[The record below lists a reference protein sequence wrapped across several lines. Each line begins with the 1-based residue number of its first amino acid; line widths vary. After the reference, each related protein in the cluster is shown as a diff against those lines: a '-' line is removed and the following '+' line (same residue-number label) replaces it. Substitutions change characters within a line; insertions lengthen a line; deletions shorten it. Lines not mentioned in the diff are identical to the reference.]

1 VTRRVLVVDDDDLT
15 LEILATILNLEDFE
29 VVTAV
34 DGAGALAAAE
44 ATPPDVVVL
53 DVMMP
58 DIDGLEVCR
67 RLRAREATRTVP
79 VILLTARDRPDDRE
93 AGLAAGADAY
103 VTKPFSPLGLIE
115 TIAGIQARRPTAR
128 IEEAS

>member
-1 VTRRVLVVDDDDLT
+1 MTRRVLVVDDDDLT

-103 VTKPFSPLGLIE
+103 VTKPFSPLALIE